1 MTLETNLPRP
11 LHGWQE
17 VILSELRELEDDR
30 PVRDAT
36 ILAAEEAAAAA
47 HDLVMSVERLLGAEP
62 WPMALAGRIVELRRA
77 VAVAEQQA
85 AQARHEKDRDQ
96 ATIRDRASAL
106 ALLDAARDRH
116 EAAIRGG
123 ASQRSGAGR
132 AVVKLAVR

>member
-1 MTLETNLPRP
+1 MTLEANLPRP

-17 VILSELRELEDDR
+17 VILSELRELEDALPDLEAA
-30 PVRDAT
+30 V
-36 ILAAEEAAAAA
+36 LAAEEAAASAR
-47 HDLVMSVERLLGAEP
+47 DLVTAVERLVGAEP
-62 WPMALAGRIVELRRA
+62 WPVAIAGRIVELRARA
-77 VAVAEQQA
+77 AVAEQA
-85 AQARHEKDRDQ
+85 AVQARHEKDRRE